1 MWDDS
6 LYEGQPC
13 LPGPAVSAACT
24 LGLLLSLT
32 GAADHSVSEP
42 ALLHVLLDTGY
53 EAAKADLCSLKLRSI
68 ALQDY
73 KLKLTTLERRRLDY
87 DADRRSIAKL
97 EMKRQKASE
106 KNVALKPE
114 VTTQLQAKEH
124 TALGKQ
130 LSPSLLVL
138 HLPEQV
144 SWSSLW
150 AQGRL
155 ETDQALHTLPC
166 TMQVHTAVCTAA
178 QRLCTDFT

>member
-1 MWDDS
+1 M
-6 LYEGQPC
+6 
-13 LPGPAVSAACT
+13 
-24 LGLLLSLT
+24 
-32 GAADHSVSEP
+32 
-42 ALLHVLLDTGY
+42 
-53 EAAKADLCSLKLRSI
+53 
-68 ALQDY
+68 QDY

-138 HLPEQV
+138 QLPEQV
-144 SWSSLW
+144 S
-150 AQGRL
+150 
-155 ETDQALHTLPC
+155 
-166 TMQVHTAVCTAA
+166 
-178 QRLCTDFT
+178 